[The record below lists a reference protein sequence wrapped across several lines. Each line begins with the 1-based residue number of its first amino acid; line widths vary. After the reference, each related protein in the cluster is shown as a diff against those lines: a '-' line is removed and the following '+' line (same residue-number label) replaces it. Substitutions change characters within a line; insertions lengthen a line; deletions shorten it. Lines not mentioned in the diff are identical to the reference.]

1 MAAEPAR
8 NMDPARR
15 EREISEALATLPA
28 AQAALA
34 DLAMQRANQLLDDHK
49 RVREA
54 SEARFLKYDVTPCLP
69 VDVIGLYVLLP
80 APTL

>member
-28 AQAALA
+28 AQPALA
-34 DLAMQRANQLLDDHK
+34 ELAKQRANQLLEDHK

-54 SEARFLKYDVTPCLP
+54 SEARFLKYEVTPCLP

>member
-1 MAAEPAR
+1 
-8 NMDPARR
+8 
-15 EREISEALATLPA
+15 
-28 AQAALA
+28 
-34 DLAMQRANQLLDDHK
+34 MQRANQLLDDHK